1 MPKWLV
7 SCRSFLSRKDGEKG
21 CLACRVCWG
30 ISMRMG
36 LGITTATIWE
46 RRHPTAWI
54 LLRPATDTWQCS
66 HPKPLRSC
74 SEAMRK
80 NRTWFEIQWPEKVR
94 FWCRSSRNLNA
105 AALNS
110 DERMTL
116 FKPILPQTYTS
127 LCIALGL
134 ACAMYFAG
142 WKAQSLPWPMQL
154 NSKSPEAWHIS
165 CCATLRWQ
173 PLGSSV
179 WSRINDGCKTLS
191 NLRSVMISGMLSQ

>member
-1 MPKWLV
+1 MAEICRNDWFPVAV
-7 SCRSFLSRKDGEKG
+7 SCREKMEKKVAWLAESAGEFRWGWGWGSRLLLYESANIQQLESFWGQQRIPGNVLIRSR
-21 CLACRVCWG
+21 
-30 ISMRMG
+30 
-36 LGITTATIWE
+36 
-46 RRHPTAWI
+46 
-54 LLRPATDTWQCS
+54 
-66 HPKPLRSC
+66 

-127 LCIALGL
+127 FCIALGL